1 MAADSNWRNMRL
13 HQLPWLEVGRQR
25 WPGWLRRN
33 NLLINN
39 CRICR
44 ICWRQNINL
53 LLRHLTSLR
62 SHWHIPSFSPCL
74 RPALDIIL
82 KTLLN
87 HNGNH
92 SNIPPPWI
100 WRDLA
105 EKGEEQLPRRGG
117 GAGEDKVGPVVA
129 LLPRACKLGTAWTF
143 ISDIKKKEQHVGLH
157 KISSKCQFLPFFH
170 WVYLHC
176 SQTEF

>member
-39 CRICR
+39 CRIICR
-44 ICWRQNINL
+44 ICMAAEYQPFIEASDQPEKS
-53 LLRHLTSLR
+53 LTHSFFFSMSSTCTWYYFENSLE
-62 SHWHIPSFSPCL
+62 S
-74 RPALDIIL
+74 
-82 KTLLN
+82 
-87 HNGNH
+87 
-92 SNIPPPWI
+92 PPPWI

-170 WVYLHC
+170 SVYLHC

>member
-25 WPGWLRRN
+25 WPGLVRRN

-44 ICWRQNINL
+44 IFMAQNINL
-53 LLRHLTSLR
+53 SLRHLTILR
-62 SHWHIPSFSPCL
+62 SHWHIPSFSPRL

-92 SNIPPPWI
+92 SKHSATLNMK
-100 WRDLA
+100 RFGREGRRA
-105 EKGEEQLPRRGG
+105 AAQARRGSRWGQG
-117 GAGEDKVGPVVA
+117 GASGRITASCLQIRDSLNIYFRYKEE
-129 LLPRACKLGTAWTF
+129 RAARGT
-143 ISDIKKKEQHVGLH
+143 S
-157 KISSKCQFLPFFH
+157 
-170 WVYLHC
+170 
-176 SQTEF
+176 